1 MKKFKR
7 IQALLLALV
16 MALMTFGTTTAF
28 AATAVETEAV
38 QPRVIRAIQ
47 ILKES
52 SGGITTSRSAAG
64 QAFTSTSNELQF
76 EASYSASNTIV
87 AIRLHDQTTGSIVD
101 EWQSSNGS
109 FLHNVNVTKGHRYIF
124 EYLVAYG
131 SGTVYVTNT
140 VYAVFRD

>member
-7 IQALLLALV
+7 IQALFLALV

-38 QPRVIRAIQ
+38 QPRTIRAFE
-47 ILKES
+47 ILKDF

-64 QAFTSTSNELQF
+64 QAFTSTSNELLF

-87 AIRLHDQTTGSIVD
+87 AVRLHDQTTGSVVG
-101 EWQSSNGS
+101 EWQTSTGYVDDY
-109 FLHNVNVTKGHRYIF
+109 VNVTKGHTYIF

-131 SGTVYVTNT
+131 SGTVYVSNT

>member
-7 IQALLLALV
+7 IQALLL
-16 MALMTFGTTTAF
+16 ALMTFGTTTAF

-38 QPRVIRAIQ
+38 QPRVIRAIE

-52 SGGITTSRSAAG
+52 SGGITTSKSAAG

-76 EASYSASNTIV
+76 EATYSASNTIV
-87 AIRLHDQTTGSIVD
+87 AIRLHDQTTGSVAG
-101 EWQSSNGS
+101 E
-109 FLHNVNVTKGHRYIF
+109 FLKNVNVTKGHRYIF

>member
-7 IQALLLALV
+7 IQALFLTLV

-38 QPRVIRAIQ
+38 QPRTTRAIE
-47 ILKES
+47 ILEDY

-64 QAFTSTSNELQF
+64 QAFTSTSNELRF
-76 EASYSASNTIV
+76 EINYSATNTIV
-87 AIRLHDQTTGSIVD
+87 AVRLHDQTTGSVVG
-101 EWQSSNGS
+101 EWQDSSGD
-109 FLHNVNVTKGHRYIF
+109 FYKHVQVTKGHTYIF